1 MKPSRG
7 RSSRVG
13 ILSLLGAVLLTFASS
28 TPSHAH
34 WADLAVAEIV
44 VEETTARITLTFP
57 TGLVATADTNRDGQL
72 SPDEIR
78 THRAALEAILGERI
92 RLTAG
97 GQRGAL
103 TVEPAEAASV
113 APNLNVAPGTHST
126 VRLVY
131 NWPRPIHELT
141 IQYGLFLRGVSTASC
156 LATIL
161 QGGRVQS
168 YVFTPEHRELS
179 LSPGRSALWQQGWSF
194 LLLGIRHILTG
205 YDHVLFLLSL
215 LMLGGGLRSLLKI
228 VTAFTVAHSVTLS
241 LAVLDIVT
249 LAPRLVESG
258 VALSIAY
265 VAAENLWRRDKDKAL
280 RMRWK
285 VTFGFGLIHGLGFA
299 SILKEMAIPRSSLAL
314 SLVSFNAGVE
324 VGQVAIVATAFL
336 CLLALRKLPWELTF
350 RRLVSA
356 GAVAVGLIWFVQ
368 RAFLTF

>member
-1 MKPSRG
+1 MKGNRG
-7 RSSRVG
+7 ACRLCV
-13 ILSLLGAVLLTFASS
+13 LSILGAVLLITFP
-28 TPSHAH
+28 TPVRAH

-44 VEETTARITLTFP
+44 VEESTTRLTLTFP
-57 TGLVATADTNRDGQL
+57 TGLVARVDDDRDGQL
-72 SPDEIR
+72 SPEEVRAHR
-78 THRAALEAILGERI
+78 TELQAFMGERI
-92 RLTAG
+92 RLNDGRLDGT
-97 GQRGAL
+97 L
-103 TVEPAEAASV
+103 KVEPSQTPV
-113 APNLNVAPGTHST
+113 LRQNLKVTPGTHTTLLLIYSW
-126 VRLVY
+126 RG
-131 NWPRPIHELT
+131 PIQELT
-141 IQYGLFLRGVSTASC
+141 IHYGLFLPGVPTASA

-168 YVFTPEHRELS
+168 YVFTPENRQLS
-179 LSPGRSALWQQGWSF
+179 FSLGRGALWQQGWSF

-215 LMLGGGLRSLLKI
+215 LMLGGGLGGLLKI

-249 LAPRLVESG
+249 LPPRVVESG

>member
-1 MKPSRG
+1 MKPRSRAY
-7 RSSRVG
+7 RVG
-13 ILSLLGAVLLTFASS
+13 ILSVLGSVLLSIASP
-28 TPSHAH
+28 TPAHAH

-44 VEETTARITLTFP
+44 VDEMTTRITLTFP
-57 TGLVATADTNRDGQL
+57 TGLVARLDDDKDGQL
-72 SPDEIR
+72 SPEEVR
-78 THRAALEAILGERI
+78 AHRAELQTFLGERL
-92 RLTAG
+92 RLSDGRLNGTLA
-97 GQRGAL
+97 
-103 TVEPAEAASV
+103 VEPSRMPV
-113 APNLNVAPGTHST
+113 LRPNLKVTPGTHST
-126 VRLVY
+126 LLLVY
-131 NWPRPIHELT
+131 SWPEPIQSLT
-141 IQYGLFLRGVSTASC
+141 INYGLFLPGVPTASC

-161 QGGRVQS
+161 QGGQVRS
-168 YVFTPEHRELS
+168 FVFTPENRELTFS
-179 LSPGRSALWQQGWSF
+179 LGHTALWQQGRGF

-241 LAVLDIVT
+241 LAVLDLVA
-249 LAPRLVESG
+249 LPPRLVESG

-265 VAAENLWRRDKDKAL
+265 VAAENLWRKDKAL
-280 RMRWK
+280 RMRWR

-314 SLVSFNAGVE
+314 SLVSFNLGVE

-368 RAFLTF
+368 RAFLAF